1 MPQSKNVKMSER
13 EFIVFSACSM
23 MLTALG
29 IDIMLPVFEEV
40 RSYFK
45 LEPGSPATALIIV
58 FFFLGQTAQIVFGT
72 LSDRFGRIA
81 ILRTGFILYIIGG
94 LLATYSASLELMFLF
109 RFVAG
114 VGASA
119 VFMTTIASVRDR
131 FVGDAMAKIMSLI
144 FTIFLFTPVFAPFL
158 GLAILSISSWKM
170 VFLTPPL
177 FGIIVFLWSTRMEE
191 SWSKEN
197 RVEWN
202 VSQITNSIRVVFRN
216 KTFVRYTTITTLLF
230 SGLST
235 YVANSERIVSETY
248 GKPTLFAWIF
258 AAIGLLMSFF
268 ALLNSKFAAKYG
280 TKRAIKYL
288 LIAYTLVAG
297 VLTVASLVTGDPPPM
312 TLFFV
317 CVGLLMAIN
326 LAIEPNSSA
335 LALQSLGQIAG
346 TASAVYGT
354 CFFFVGSVIGLAIS
368 YFLSSGLLVMIGSY
382 FLIGVVGLILVC
394 RDRSVL

>member
-1 MPQSKNVKMSER
+1 
-13 EFIVFSACSM
+13 

-29 IDIMLPVFEEV
+29 IDIMLPVFEQV
-40 RSYFK
+40 RDAFK

-58 FFFLGQTAQIVFGT
+58 FFFLGQTAQIIFGT
-72 LSDRFGRIA
+72 LSDRYGRIA
-81 ILRTGFILYIIGG
+81 VLRTGFVLYIAGG
-94 LLATYSASLELMFLF
+94 VVATYSPSLPLMFLF
-109 RFVAG
+109 RFIAG

-158 GLAILSISSWKM
+158 GLAILSVSSWKM

-177 FGIIVFLWSTRMEE
+177 FGVVVFLWSTRLEE

-197 RVEWN
+197 RVAWN
-202 VSQITNSIRVVFRN
+202 FRQIIKSISIVFEN
-216 KTFVRYTTITTLLF
+216 KTFVRYTSITTLLF

-248 GKPTLFAWIF
+248 GEPSLFAWIF

-268 ALLNSKFAAKYG
+268 ALMNSKFAARYG
-280 TKRAIKYL
+280 TRRAIKYL
-288 LIAYTLVAG
+288 LVVYTLISLL
-297 VLTVASLVTGDPPPM
+297 LTLITLFTGDPPPM
-312 TLFFV
+312 LAFFV

-335 LALQSLGQIAG
+335 LALESLGNIAG

-354 CFFFVGSVIGLAIS
+354 CFFLVGSVIGLAIS
-368 YFLSSGLLVMIGSY
+368 YFLSSGLMVMVASY
-382 FLIGVVGLILVC
+382 FLIGVVSLALILG
-394 RDRSVL
+394 DRRG